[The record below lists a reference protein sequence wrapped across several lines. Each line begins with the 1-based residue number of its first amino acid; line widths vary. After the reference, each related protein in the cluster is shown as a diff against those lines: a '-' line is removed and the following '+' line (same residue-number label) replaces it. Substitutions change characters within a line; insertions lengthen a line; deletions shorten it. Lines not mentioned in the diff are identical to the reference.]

1 MILYLAALTEDGE
14 WHLGLH
20 DQTFVGWFTVVSYL
34 VATALCLRCALTS
47 EKIGPDLHTRRF
59 QLFFWT
65 LTMLTLFLGINKQLD
80 LHHGLTHVIRGM
92 AREGGWYEDRRY
104 YQAWFVGGFSVL
116 MIGFLGSMTWVMW
129 GMLKRTMI
137 AMTGLCLVL
146 LWVMLRASSF
156 HHVDHLTDLL
166 RWLMVDWNVP
176 RSVNA
181 VLFYIATEQWIFE
194 ILGILLIIIGAMSNL
209 IWGEQ
214 RRELRREDRLIHE
227 TRIATNQPTHAAS
240 AMLGDWDADGN
251 RSMQQ

>member
-1 MILYLAALTEDGE
+1 MILILAALTEDGT

-20 DQTFVGWFTVVSYL
+20 DQSFVGWFTVACYL
-34 VATALCLRCALTS
+34 VATALCLRCALIP
-47 EKIGPDLHTRRF
+47 ERIGPDLHTRRF
-59 QLFFWT
+59 GLFFWMFT
-65 LTMLTLFLGINKQLD
+65 IMTLFLGINKQLD
-80 LHHGLTHVIRGM
+80 LHHGLTDYLRSV
-92 AREGGWYEDRRY
+92 AREGGWYENRRY
-104 YQAWFVGGFSVL
+104 YQAWFVAGVSVVL
-116 MIGFLGSMTWVMW
+116 VAFLGFMTWVMW

-156 HHVDHLTDLL
+156 HHVDHLSDLL

-176 RSVNA
+176 AGVNN
-181 VLFYIATEQWIFE
+181 VLLRMATEQWFIE
-194 ILGILLIIIGAMSNL
+194 VLGVLLIIIGAASNL

-240 AMLGDWDADGN
+240 AMLGDWDVNQN
-251 RSMQQ
+251 RSTPQ